1 MNIDDFRVKVI
12 AVADKVKNAT
22 DNISEQERI
31 KLLESLVSSLK
42 ILSEFVDDELN
53 ISVLKKN
60 CLNSNDAS
68 EQCPLGV
75 VCKNVWEK
83 LDEIDQLL
91 KPDLVDYL
99 CNIKERIGFGDRIPY
114 TYRDINQLN
123 SKVSD
128 TAFINLIS
136 TYKVLKHLDGHN
148 KTLIIL
154 GPNGSGKTSFANFL
168 KNLDTH
174 VKVIPASK
182 PIKAVGHIPSIYN
195 SSLANYNDELY
206 RGGVLNQ
213 DLLQKLIIGMCTEH
227 DDIARKYMDTGKK
240 EKKSTYEKVKEL
252 FDTFFEVKLD
262 NSAFSDKEMKAKK
275 QDGIPFDFNSMSDG
289 ERVAFF
295 YIATVIAAP
304 NQSFIVVDEPENHL
318 NPAIYNKIWEKL
330 IEKRKD
336 CQFIF
341 ISHTIEFVSA
351 RSNYELAKIKSFIY
365 PDKFEFDFLGDS
377 LNNIQSE
384 LVVEILGSRKPI
396 LFCEGSKSD
405 YDYRVYESLFGEKY
419 TIVPTGNCVSVERSV
434 EACNIYATIYNVQT
448 AIGIVDSDLKSDK
461 EIDFLR
467 KKQIFTLSCNEI
479 EMLLIDEE
487 IFKTALER
495 VFKPES
501 LFEIFKQNLFC
512 KLEERKSYIIKRLV
526 KTQVDE
532 KLRIAI
538 IDDKHNKTKEDI
550 KTNFSHIIEM
560 IDIDKLWQENE
571 SKLKSI
577 ISNRKYDEAL
587 RICCLEHDEII
598 SGLGNKFI
606 PDYAAI
612 ALGVLKEN
620 DKLAIAIR
628 KKYFPDISI

>member
-12 AVADKVKNAT
+12 ATADKAKIAT
-22 DNISEQERI
+22 DNISEQEQT
-31 KLLESLVSSLK
+31 KLLGDLLSSLK
-42 ILSEFVDDELN
+42 ILFEFVEDELN

-60 CLNSNDAS
+60 CLNSNG
-68 EQCPLGV
+68 EFEHCPLGV
-75 VCKNVWEK
+75 ICKNVWEK

-91 KPDLVDYL
+91 KPDFGDCLFS
-99 CNIKERIGFGDRIPY
+99 IKEQIGSGGRIHY
-114 TYRDINQLN
+114 AYQDINQLN
-123 SKVSD
+123 SKVLD
-128 TAFINLIS
+128 TTFINLIS

-154 GPNGSGKTSFANFL
+154 GPNGSGKTSFANYL
-168 KNLDTH
+168 KNSDTH

-182 PIKAVGHIPSIYN
+182 PIKAVGHIPNIYN

-227 DDIARKYMDTGKK
+227 DDIARKYMDTGEK
-240 EKKSTYEKVKEL
+240 EKKSTYEKVKEI
-252 FDTFFEVKLD
+252 FDAFFEVKLD
-262 NSAFSDKEMKAKK
+262 NSAFSIKAMKAKK
-275 QDGIPFDFNSMSDG
+275 QEGIPFDFNNMSDG

-304 NQSFIVVDEPENHL
+304 YQSFIIVDEPENHL
-318 NPAIYNKIWEKL
+318 NPAIYNKIWENL

-419 TIVPTGNCVSVERSV
+419 TIVPTGNCVAVERSV
-434 EACNIYATIYNVQT
+434 EACNIHATTYNVQT
-448 AIGIVDSDLKSDK
+448 AIGIVDSDLKSNE
-461 EIDFLR
+461 EIELLK

-487 IFKTALER
+487 IFKKALER
-495 VFKPES
+495 VFKQEY
-501 LFEIFKQNLFC
+501 LFENFKQSLFC

-532 KLRIAI
+532 KLRNAI

-571 SKLKSI
+571 SKLTSI
-577 ISNRKYDEAL
+577 ISNRNYDEAL
-587 RICCLEHDEII
+587 RICCLEHGEII
-598 SGLGNKFI
+598 SGLGNTVI

-612 ALGVLKEN
+612 ALGVLREN
-620 DKLAIAIR
+620 EKLAVAIR

>member
-1 MNIDDFRVKVI
+1 MNIDDFKAKVI
-12 AVADKVKNAT
+12 AIANEVKIAT
-22 DNISEQERI
+22 DKISEQEQI
-31 KLLESLVSSLK
+31 KPFENMLSSLK
-42 ILSEFVDDELN
+42 ILTEFVDDELN

-60 CLNSNDAS
+60 CLNSNS
-68 EQCPLGV
+68 ESVQCPLEV
-75 VCKNVWEK
+75 VCKNVWER

-91 KPDLVDYL
+91 KPDFRDYL
-99 CNIKERIGFGDRIPY
+99 CNIKERIGSGDRIPY
-114 TYRDINQLN
+114 VNQDINRLI

-128 TAFINLIS
+128 TTFVNLIS

-240 EKKSTYEKVKEL
+240 DKESTYEKVKDI
-252 FDTFFEVKLD
+252 FDAFFEVKLD
-262 NSAFSDKEMKAKK
+262 NSAFSIKAMKAKK

-304 NQSFIVVDEPENHL
+304 YQSFIIVDEPENHL

-377 LNNIQSE
+377 LNDIQSE
-384 LVVEILGSRKPI
+384 LIVEILGSRKPI

-419 TIVPTGNCVSVERSV
+419 TIVPAGNCISVERSV
-434 EACNIYATIYNVQT
+434 EACNIYATTYNLQT
-448 AIGIVDSDLKSDK
+448 AIGIVDSDLKSDG
-461 EIDFLR
+461 EIELLR

-479 EMLLIDEE
+479 EMLLIDEK
-487 IFKTALER
+487 IFKKALER
-495 VFKPES
+495 VFKQES
-501 LFEIFKQNLFC
+501 LFENFKQSLFC
-512 KLEERKSYIIKRLV
+512 KLEERRSYIIKRLV

-532 KLRIAI
+532 KLRNAI

-571 SKLKSI
+571 SKLLSI
-577 ISNRKYDEAL
+577 ISNREYDEAL
-587 RICCLEHDEII
+587 KICCLEHGEII
-598 SGLGNKFI
+598 SGLGNTII

-612 ALGVLKEN
+612 ALGVLREN
-620 DKLAIAIR
+620 DNLAIAIR
-628 KKYFPDISI
+628 KKYFPNISI

>member
-1 MNIDDFRVKVI
+1 MNIDDFKAKVI
-12 AVADKVKNAT
+12 AIANEVKIAT
-22 DNISEQERI
+22 DKISEQEQI
-31 KLLESLVSSLK
+31 KPFENMLSSLK
-42 ILSEFVDDELN
+42 ILTEFVDDELN

-60 CLNSNDAS
+60 CLNSNS
-68 EQCPLGV
+68 ESVQCPLGV
-75 VCKNVWEK
+75 VCKNVWER

-91 KPDLVDYL
+91 KPDFRDYL
-99 CNIKERIGFGDRIPY
+99 CNIKERIGSGDRIPY
-114 TYRDINQLN
+114 VHQDINQLI

-128 TAFINLIS
+128 TTFVNLIS

-240 EKKSTYEKVKEL
+240 DKESTYEKVKDI
-252 FDTFFEVKLD
+252 FDAFFEVKLD
-262 NSAFSDKEMKAKK
+262 NSAFSIKAMKAKK

-304 NQSFIVVDEPENHL
+304 YQSFIIVDEPENHL

-377 LNNIQSE
+377 LNDIQSE
-384 LVVEILGSRKPI
+384 LIVEILGSRKPI

-419 TIVPTGNCVSVERSV
+419 TIVPAGNCISVERSV
-434 EACNIYATIYNVQT
+434 EACNIYATTYNLQT
-448 AIGIVDSDLKSDK
+448 AIGIVDSDLKSDG
-461 EIDFLR
+461 EIELLR

-479 EMLLIDEE
+479 EMLLIDEQ
-487 IFKTALER
+487 IFKKALER
-495 VFKPES
+495 VFKQES
-501 LFEIFKQNLFC
+501 LFENFKQSLFC
-512 KLEERKSYIIKRLV
+512 KLEERRSYIIKRLV

-532 KLRIAI
+532 KLRNAI

-571 SKLKSI
+571 SKLLSI
-577 ISNRKYDEAL
+577 ISNREYDEAL
-587 RICCLEHDEII
+587 KICCLEHGEII
-598 SGLGNKFI
+598 SGLGNTII

-612 ALGVLKEN
+612 ALGVLREN
-620 DKLAIAIR
+620 DNLAIAIR
-628 KKYFPDISI
+628 KKYFPNISI

>member
-1 MNIDDFRVKVI
+1 MNIDDFKAKVI
-12 AVADKVKNAT
+12 AIANEVKIAT
-22 DNISEQERI
+22 DKISEQEQI
-31 KLLESLVSSLK
+31 KPFKNMLSSLE
-42 ILSEFVDDELN
+42 ILTEFVDDELN

-60 CLNSNDAS
+60 CLNSNS
-68 EQCPLGV
+68 ESVQCPLGV
-75 VCKNVWEK
+75 VCKNVWER

-91 KPDLVDYL
+91 KPDFRDYL
-99 CNIKERIGFGDRIPY
+99 CNIKERIGSGDRIPY
-114 TYRDINQLN
+114 VHQDINRLI

-128 TAFINLIS
+128 TTFVNLIS

-240 EKKSTYEKVKEL
+240 DKESTYEKVKDI
-252 FDTFFEVKLD
+252 FDAFFEVKLD
-262 NSAFSDKEMKAKK
+262 NSAFSIKAMKAKK

-304 NQSFIVVDEPENHL
+304 YQSFIIVDEPENHL

-377 LNNIQSE
+377 LNDIQSE
-384 LVVEILGSRKPI
+384 LIVEILGSRKPI

-419 TIVPTGNCVSVERSV
+419 TIVPAGNCISVERSV
-434 EACNIYATIYNVQT
+434 EACNIYATTYNLQT
-448 AIGIVDSDLKSDK
+448 AIGIVDSDLKSDG
-461 EIDFLR
+461 EIELLR

-479 EMLLIDEE
+479 EMLLIDEK
-487 IFKTALER
+487 IFKKALER
-495 VFKPES
+495 VFKQES
-501 LFEIFKQNLFC
+501 LFENFKQSLFC
-512 KLEERKSYIIKRLV
+512 KLEERRSYIIKRLV

-532 KLRIAI
+532 KLRNAI

-571 SKLKSI
+571 SKLLSI
-577 ISNRKYDEAL
+577 ISNREYDEAL
-587 RICCLEHDEII
+587 KICCLEHGEII
-598 SGLGNKFI
+598 SGLGNTII

-612 ALGVLKEN
+612 ALGVLREN
-620 DKLAIAIR
+620 DNLAIAIR
-628 KKYFPDISI
+628 KKYFPNISI

>member
-1 MNIDDFRVKVI
+1 MNIDDFKAKVI
-12 AVADKVKNAT
+12 AIANEVKIAT
-22 DNISEQERI
+22 DKISEQEQI
-31 KLLESLVSSLK
+31 KPFEKMLSSLK
-42 ILSEFVDDELN
+42 ILTEFVDDELN

-60 CLNSNDAS
+60 CLNNNS
-68 EQCPLGV
+68 ESVQCPLGV
-75 VCKNVWEK
+75 VCKNVWER

-91 KPDLVDYL
+91 KPDFRDYL
-99 CNIKERIGFGDRIPY
+99 CNIKERIGSGDRIPY
-114 TYRDINQLN
+114 VHQDINRLI

-128 TAFINLIS
+128 TTFVNLIS

-240 EKKSTYEKVKEL
+240 DKESTYEKVKDI
-252 FDTFFEVKLD
+252 FDAFFEVKLD
-262 NSAFSDKEMKAKK
+262 NSAFSIKAMKAKK

-304 NQSFIVVDEPENHL
+304 YQSFIIVDEPENHL

-377 LNNIQSE
+377 LNDIQSE
-384 LVVEILGSRKPI
+384 LIVEILGSRKPI

-419 TIVPTGNCVSVERSV
+419 TIVPAGNCISVERSV
-434 EACNIYATIYNVQT
+434 EACNIYAATYNLQT
-448 AIGIVDSDLKSDK
+448 AIGIVDSDLKSDG
-461 EIDFLR
+461 EIELLR

-479 EMLLIDEE
+479 EMLLIDEK
-487 IFKTALER
+487 IFKKALER
-495 VFKPES
+495 VFKQES
-501 LFEIFKQNLFC
+501 LFENFKQSLFC
-512 KLEERKSYIIKRLV
+512 KLEERRSYIIRRLV

-532 KLRIAI
+532 KLRNAI

-571 SKLKSI
+571 SKLLSI
-577 ISNRKYDEAL
+577 ISNREYDEAL
-587 RICCLEHDEII
+587 KICCLEHGEII
-598 SGLGNKFI
+598 SGLGNTII

-612 ALGVLKEN
+612 ALGVLREN
-620 DKLAIAIR
+620 DNLAIAIR
-628 KKYFPDISI
+628 KKYFPNISI

>member
-1 MNIDDFRVKVI
+1 MNIDDFKAKVI
-12 AVADKVKNAT
+12 AIANEVKIAT
-22 DNISEQERI
+22 DKISEQEQI
-31 KLLESLVSSLK
+31 KPFENMLSSLE
-42 ILSEFVDDELN
+42 ILTEFVDDELN

-60 CLNSNDAS
+60 CLNSNS
-68 EQCPLGV
+68 ESVQCPLGV
-75 VCKNVWEK
+75 VCKNVWER

-91 KPDLVDYL
+91 KPDFRDYL
-99 CNIKERIGFGDRIPY
+99 CNIKERIGSGDRIPY
-114 TYRDINQLN
+114 VHQDINRLI

-128 TAFINLIS
+128 TTFVNLIS

-240 EKKSTYEKVKEL
+240 DKESTYEKVKDI
-252 FDTFFEVKLD
+252 FDAFFEVKLD
-262 NSAFSDKEMKAKK
+262 NSAFSIKAMKAKK

-304 NQSFIVVDEPENHL
+304 YQSFIIVDEPENHL

-377 LNNIQSE
+377 LNDIQSE
-384 LVVEILGSRKPI
+384 LIVEILGSRKPI

-419 TIVPTGNCVSVERSV
+419 TIVPAGNCISVERSV
-434 EACNIYATIYNVQT
+434 EACNIYATTYNLQT
-448 AIGIVDSDLKSDK
+448 AIGIVDSDLKSDG
-461 EIDFLR
+461 EIELLR

-479 EMLLIDEE
+479 EMLLIDEK
-487 IFKTALER
+487 IFKKALER
-495 VFKPES
+495 VFKQES
-501 LFEIFKQNLFC
+501 LFENFKQSLFC
-512 KLEERKSYIIKRLV
+512 KLEERRSYIIKRLV

-532 KLRIAI
+532 KLRNAI

-571 SKLKSI
+571 SKLLSI
-577 ISNRKYDEAL
+577 ISNREYDEAL
-587 RICCLEHDEII
+587 KICCLEHGEII
-598 SGLGNKFI
+598 SGLGNTII

-612 ALGVLKEN
+612 ALGVLREN
-620 DKLAIAIR
+620 DNLAIAIR
-628 KKYFPDISI
+628 KKYFPNISI

>member
-1 MNIDDFRVKVI
+1 MNIDDFKAKVI
-12 AVADKVKNAT
+12 AIANEVKIAT
-22 DNISEQERI
+22 DKISEQEQI
-31 KLLESLVSSLK
+31 KPFENMLSSLE
-42 ILSEFVDDELN
+42 ILTEFVDDELN

-60 CLNSNDAS
+60 CLNSNS
-68 EQCPLGV
+68 ESVQCPLGV
-75 VCKNVWEK
+75 VCKNVWER

-91 KPDLVDYL
+91 KPDFRDYL
-99 CNIKERIGFGDRIPY
+99 CNIKERIGSGDHIPY
-114 TYRDINQLN
+114 VHQDINRLI

-128 TAFINLIS
+128 TTFVNLIS

-240 EKKSTYEKVKEL
+240 DKESTYEKVKDI
-252 FDTFFEVKLD
+252 FDAFFEVKLD
-262 NSAFSDKEMKAKK
+262 NSAFSIKAMKAKK

-304 NQSFIVVDEPENHL
+304 YQSFIIVDEPENHL

-377 LNNIQSE
+377 LNDIQSE
-384 LVVEILGSRKPI
+384 LIVEILGSRKPI

-419 TIVPTGNCVSVERSV
+419 TIVPAGNCISVERSV
-434 EACNIYATIYNVQT
+434 EACNIYATTYNLQT
-448 AIGIVDSDLKSDK
+448 AIGIVDSDLKSDG
-461 EIDFLR
+461 EIELLR

-479 EMLLIDEE
+479 EMLLIDEK
-487 IFKTALER
+487 IFKKVLER
-495 VFKPES
+495 VFKQES
-501 LFEIFKQNLFC
+501 LFENFKQSLFC
-512 KLEERKSYIIKRLV
+512 KLEERRSYIIKRLV

-532 KLRIAI
+532 KFRNAI

-571 SKLKSI
+571 SKLLSI
-577 ISNRKYDEAL
+577 ISNREYDEAL
-587 RICCLEHDEII
+587 KICCLEHGEII
-598 SGLGNKFI
+598 SGLGNTII

-612 ALGVLKEN
+612 ALGVLREN
-620 DKLAIAIR
+620 DNLAIAIR
-628 KKYFPDISI
+628 KKYFPNISI